1 MLISL
6 LPLFTTARSGF
17 PSRLKSPVITDF
29 GFGPAENTPAGAGVK
44 GNDRPA
50 FTVRASGGDIARVKE
65 ASPLYCARRKSVP
78 VLSDAVVKLAAPALN
93 VAVPII
99 FVPKRNVTVP

>member
-1 MLISL
+1 MLTSL

-17 PSRLKSPVITDF
+17 PSPLKTPVTTDL
-29 GFGPAENTPAGAGVK
+29 GFVPAEKPPAGAGIK
-44 GNDRPA
+44 GNDMPA

-78 VLSDAVVKLAAPALN
+78 VLSDAVVKLATPALN
-93 VAVPII
+93 VAVPIT
-99 FVPKRNVTVP
+99 FVPKRN